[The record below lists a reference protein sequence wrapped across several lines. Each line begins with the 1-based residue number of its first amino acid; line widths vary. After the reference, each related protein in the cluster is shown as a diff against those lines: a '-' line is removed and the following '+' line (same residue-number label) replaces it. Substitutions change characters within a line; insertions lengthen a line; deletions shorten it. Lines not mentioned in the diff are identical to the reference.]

1 MLPVLN
7 AHSPAGAASRQMIH
21 FGQNI
26 RAGLFRR
33 FDFGSTENLAVY
45 GQMLPPSYNLQRVT
59 VPTHLYWGFNDW
71 LVVPTDTALLN
82 TGLPN
87 VRLLYQVPN
96 AFWNHL
102 DFVWGLSART
112 LVYERMLIAMRSF
125 S

>member
-26 RAGLFRR
+26 RSGLFRR
-33 FDFGSTENLAVY
+33 FDYGPVENLDRY
-45 GQMLPPSYNLQRVT
+45 GQTLPPSYNLLRVT
-59 VPTHLYWGFNDW
+59 TPVHLYWGFNDW
-71 LVVPTDTALLN
+71 LVVPTDTNLLN
-82 TGLPN
+82 VGLPN
-87 VRLLYQVPN
+87 VRLLYQVPH

-102 DFVWGLSART
+102 DFVWGLSARS
-112 LVYERMLIAMRSF
+112 LVYQRLVTAMKNF